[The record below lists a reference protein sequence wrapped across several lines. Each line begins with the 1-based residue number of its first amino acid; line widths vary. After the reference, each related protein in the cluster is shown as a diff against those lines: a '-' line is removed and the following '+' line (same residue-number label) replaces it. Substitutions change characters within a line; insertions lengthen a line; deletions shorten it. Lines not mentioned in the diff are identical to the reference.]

1 MVFFFSTALR
11 SYYKND
17 VKESKWTFSNE
28 LESFPFFFF
37 CFLIETKKT
46 VFSSSIS
53 FNQLCFFPCLY
64 K

>member
-28 LESFPFFFF
+28 LESFPFSFFL
-37 CFLIETKKT
+37 FLNRNKKN
-46 VFSSSIS
+46 S
-53 FNQLCFFPCLY
+53 LFFQYIL
-64 K
+64 